1 MGDDIGSGSV
11 HFYFCSTNVVQLSN
25 WKYVIYG
32 CLTTTDDSL
41 SLDPNQCHYPL
52 ITYLIQILTFYHT
65 FLYRNVIMPAI
76 SFNEKDDHI
85 KRIVSKCST
94 LHEIY
99 KPPWWCIG
107 PWMNVIVM
115 LIKEKFAS
123 NMELHRSD
131 FSTNSTDSSKD

>member
-1 MGDDIGSGSV
+1 
-11 HFYFCSTNVVQLSN
+11 
-25 WKYVIYG
+25 
-32 CLTTTDDSL
+32 
-41 SLDPNQCHYPL
+41 
-52 ITYLIQILTFYHT
+52 
-65 FLYRNVIMPAI
+65 MPVI
-76 SFNEKDDHI
+76 SFNQKDDHI

-131 FSTNSTDSSKD
+131 FSTNSTDSSMTQIVMPCPFTGPKMFCASPNFLCRTKNLFTYCASHKHFVPEQKIICIQ

>member
-1 MGDDIGSGSV
+1 
-11 HFYFCSTNVVQLSN
+11 
-25 WKYVIYG
+25 
-32 CLTTTDDSL
+32 
-41 SLDPNQCHYPL
+41 
-52 ITYLIQILTFYHT
+52 
-65 FLYRNVIMPAI
+65 MPVI

-85 KRIVSKCST
+85 QRIVSKCST

-131 FSTNSTDSSKD
+131 FSTNSTDSSMTQIVSPEPS